1 MEGNASAQVPDF
13 ELLTSM
19 VIMEQWHQLPH
30 LPTEYQLG
38 AIEKGKAKV
47 SGAKPEIEKP
57 PEPATPGKKV
67 LKLNVGINA
76 EWKAHLEASTKW
88 LKDLEGLAPTTT
100 ETDPKT
106 NKKLSLCLG
115 WHLLGQ
121 CYDNCRRAKTHR
133 KLSTAEEV
141 AMQKLVTENLQE

>member
-1 MEGNASAQVPDF
+1 
-13 ELLTSM
+13 M

-38 AIEKGKAKV
+38 AIEKAKAKT
-47 SGAKPEIEKP
+47 SPKPESERP
-57 PEPATPGKKV
+57 TETATPGKKTM
-67 LKLNVGINA
+67 KLNAGLNA
-76 EWKAHLEASTKW
+76 EWKAHLEASTKR
-88 LKDLEGLAPTTT
+88 LKDLETLAPASSD
-100 ETDPKT
+100 TDPKT

-133 KLSTAEEV
+133 NLSTAEEV
-141 AMQKLVTENLQE
+141 AMQKLVAENLQE